1 MGKTGHKLLT
11 REERLAMDPPREGSE
26 GAVEVPQ
33 VAADLP
39 PSTRTA
45 RSARGRI
52 LVAVALVATLVA
64 GVNAR
69 LFVFPPSDT
78 PAWADAVVMLSGDH
92 GERLP
97 RALALMRAG
106 VARTLVHDGEPD
118 SAEAKELCQKP
129 QTFEVVCLHPEPDN
143 TGAEAVALG
152 RLALNRDWKTLVVVT
167 STQHAARAG
176 LLFRRCV
183 SADIHMVPARPAF
196 AWRLTARLI
205 GEEWVKL
212 AYLVT
217 VDRGC

>member
-1 MGKTGHKLLT
+1 
-11 REERLAMDPPREGSE
+11 MDPPREGSE
-26 GAVEVPQ
+26 GAVEIPQ

-39 PSTRTA
+39 PSTGVR
-45 RSARGRI
+45 RFARGRLLI
-52 LVAVALVATLVA
+52 AVAIVATLVA

-78 PAWADAVVMLSGDH
+78 PRSADAVVMLSGDH

-118 SAEAKELCQKP
+118 SAEARALCEKP

-143 TGAEAVALG
+143 TSAEAYALG
-152 RLALNRDWKTLVVVT
+152 RLALNRDWKTVVVVT
-167 STQHAARAG
+167 STQHVARAG

-183 SADIHMVPARPAF
+183 SADVRMVPARPAF
-196 AWRLTARLI
+196 SWRLTARLI